1 MMQFINECPRCQS
14 LIRVLTQD
22 GSAEP
27 KTYNY
32 ELFLCVYGLNVRQM
46 RGPFSCEA
54 RPWHP
59 FSLVSP
65 GTCVPRALE
74 LSLARNLAPVPR
86 ALERLAKKCHGYGTM
101 FYVQCF
107 PNRFFHNA

>member
-22 GSAEP
+22 GRTEP

-32 ELFLCVYGLNVRQM
+32 ELFLCVYGLNVRRM
-46 RGPFSCEA
+46 RGPFSHEA

-59 FSLVSP
+59 LSLVSS
-65 GTCVPRALE
+65 GIYVSRALE
-74 LSLARNLAPVPR
+74 LSLARILAPVRR
-86 ALERLAKKCHGYGTM
+86 ALERLAKKVM
-101 FYVQCF
+101 IMEPCF
-107 PNRFFHNA
+107 IYALFS